1 MKMQRKSNFASI
13 LKNICHGWLI
23 ATSFFWSNRIEEN
36 NTDHLS
42 ELSCLG
48 SVLCNITLCN
58 TPIVRWLRSV
68 CIHCA
73 NCGEQIMRDRDE
85 TGAGCNTMVPIVSHR
100 ADQCTTLCNM
110 CTGCTNC
117 AANCDI
123 VHWLCNLYI
132 ELQIVQIVPIKWE
145 RDVMG
150 AVSDAFEASTN
161 ANGRPR
167 CTLNN
172 IHYNAAYS
180 VQCSPMWCSM
190 MMMQ

>member
-1 MKMQRKSNFASI
+1 MN
-13 LKNICHGWLI
+13 C
-23 ATSFFWSNRIEEN
+23 
-36 NTDHLS
+36 
-42 ELSCLG
+42 
-48 SVLCNITLCN
+48 VTLCN
-58 TPIVRWLRSV
+58 THIVRWLRSV

-85 TGAGCNTMVPIVSHR
+85 TGAECNTMVPIVSHR

-180 VQCSPMWCSM
+180 VQCSPMCCIWWYEHCIIASASGVLL
-190 MMMQ
+190 QWLVNRAKTHFLVRSG